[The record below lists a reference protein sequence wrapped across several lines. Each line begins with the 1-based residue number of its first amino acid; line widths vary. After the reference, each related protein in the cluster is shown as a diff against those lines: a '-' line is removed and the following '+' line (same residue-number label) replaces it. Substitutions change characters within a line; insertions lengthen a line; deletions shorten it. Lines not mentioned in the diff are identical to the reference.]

1 MMTVSAGNARV
12 LALLEQERRPVSVF
26 QRAKRVSSL
35 KYLTATVLITKGV
48 FSCLH
53 VKILQRNLTN
63 LKY

>member
-35 KYLTATVLITKGV
+35 VVLNSYYI
-48 FSCLH
+48 
-53 VKILQRNLTN
+53 NN
-63 LKY
+63 